1 VGNPLPRPRTR
12 SDHLEEA
19 EEGVEQ
25 GGELLDEELLEDEV
39 VLEVDSELVEVDDM
53 TGRWVDFLVK
63 QAS

>member
-1 VGNPLPRPRTR
+1 
-12 SDHLEEA
+12 LEEA